1 LSRNVRVPWG
11 DDLGMAST
19 GFPYTTKIATL
30 CVAAA
35 LFGCS
40 EGGDVSI
47 ATPAATAVATAP
59 LAQEV
64 APTPVAGEPA
74 APVVPASLDAASE
87 AAADDET
94 SPTAEGIEEE
104 KPTDAQYTP
113 PFPDRVDLFVPPK
126 RQGGVVLKEGGTE
139 DAVELLGFIRV
150 DKQQVVLSVNG
161 QLTRIAEGDSQ
172 YGIEVI
178 SIEPPKV
185 LLQRGRQ
192 RWQASL
198 EK

>member
-1 LSRNVRVPWG
+1 MAIVRLLLSAK
-11 DDLGMAST
+11 L
-19 GFPYTTKIATL
+19 
-30 CVAAA
+30 AA
-35 LFGCS
+35 LAAMLVGCS
-40 EGGDVSI
+40 ESENAIPVMPV
-47 ATPAATAVATAP
+47 APAAASSPAVAQT
-59 LAQEV
+59 
-64 APTPVAGEPA
+64 TSTAGEPKP
-74 APVVPASLDAASE
+74 PVVPASLADEPASE
-87 AAADDET
+87 TDKPT
-94 SPTAEGIEEE
+94 TPKPTAAE
-104 KPTDAQYTP
+104 YTP

-139 DAVELLGFIRV
+139 DAVELLGFIRL

-178 SIEPPKV
+178 SIQPPEV
-185 LLQRGRQ
+185 VLQRGRQ